1 MLDDKMIHFSKSIG
15 LVEGSYNDGIIRKY
29 TPQQDRYIMK
39 HRTGDTII
47 DSDL

>member
-29 TPQQDRYIMK
+29 TPQQDRYTMN

-47 DSDL
+47 NSD